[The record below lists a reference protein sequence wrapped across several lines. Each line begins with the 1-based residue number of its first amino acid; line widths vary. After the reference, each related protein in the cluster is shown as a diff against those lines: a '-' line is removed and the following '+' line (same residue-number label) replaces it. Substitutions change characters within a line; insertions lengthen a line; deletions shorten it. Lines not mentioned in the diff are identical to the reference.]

1 MLVVSELGGDDSRI
15 MTGMTDMTGDIRG
28 FRPPENGS
36 ISCVP
41 S

>member
-15 MTGMTDMTGDIRG
+15 MTDMTGDIRG